1 MVHSNQ
7 GACTTDLKEQ
17 NLWDFCAKNDLIL
30 NFQSKCHSSENY
42 GWVGEPC
49 GHREEKK
56 TTSIISIPLSNAFF
70 IALVCSNTHP
80 FGKSLLSPPGH
91 PVSQPQVCPW
101 VCFPLALAAKIF
113 QDLWYHFGVAR
124 QPHTTLARFP
134 YLGQIV
140 LYYLLKGLENF
151 LSISQNIIHFKPFS
165 KLHRTVSLRHGGLG
179 NVRWC
184 SLATSKWQLRS
195 YNTISFD
202 SLISSRLA
210 FFSLVKVVMS
220 VLVQTLL
227 LYLGFNPPPT
237 RNLFSSC
244 FQQHLP

>member
-1 MVHSNQ
+1 MWTQ
-7 GACTTDLKEQ
+7 GGKEDHFYHQ
-17 NLWDFCAKNDLIL
+17 YPSVQCIFHC
-30 NFQSKCHSSENY
+30 SY
-42 GWVGEPC
+42 
-49 GHREEKK
+49 
-56 TTSIISIPLSNAFF
+56 
-70 IALVCSNTHP
+70 VCSNTHP

-202 SLISSRLA
+202 SLISSCLA

-220 VLVQTLL
+220 VLVKTLL
-227 LYLGFNPPPT
+227 LYLGFNPPTHPQ
-237 RNLFSSC
+237 LVF
-244 FQQHLP
+244 FMLPATFALTQGDPLHRVPLP